1 MVAYKFMQI
10 HLVKVLAVSYND
22 TFAYL
27 KAIDCF
33 GKGGGEGRIWRNI
46 FMAFL
51 LGISIYCTHY
61 KYKKELQKFLC
72 NKALVDPISVFNLS
86 KKSPFLNYLVCT

>member
-1 MVAYKFMQI
+1 MQI

-27 KAIDCF
+27 KAIDCI
-33 GKGGGEGRIWRNI
+33 GKGGEGRIWRNI

-51 LGISIYCTHY
+51 LGISIYCTHH
-61 KYKKELQKFLC
+61 KYRKGIAEI
-72 NKALVDPISVFNLS
+72 LVQQ
-86 KKSPFLNYLVCT
+86 SPS

>member
-27 KAIDCF
+27 KAIDCI
-33 GKGGGEGRIWRNI
+33 GKEGEGRIWRNI

-51 LGISIYCTHY
+51 LGIISIYCTHY
-61 KYKKELQKFLC
+61 KYKKELQKYLGI
-72 NKALVDPISVFNLS
+72 NALVDPISVFNLS
-86 KKSPFLNYLVCT
+86 KKSPFLSKLVCT

>member
-27 KAIDCF
+27 KAIDCI
-33 GKGGGEGRIWRNI
+33 GKEGEGRIWRNI
-46 FMAFL
+46 VMAFL

-86 KKSPFLNYLVCT
+86 KKSPFLSKLVCT